1 MPSTL
6 KTNLSASIKIV
17 QSASPD
23 GGSARVEQT
32 VEKIVELL
40 SGTTNDKADL
50 AFVDT
55 RTLTSGSAE
64 DIDLA
69 GALANALGETLT
81 MAEVVAILIVASAS
95 NTTNLTIGGSA
106 NGGEAQLFF
115 GAAGDKAVVKP
126 GGLLM
131 AYAPAGWAIT
141 AGSGDDLGVANGSG
155 ASATYDLIAI
165 GRSA

>member
-1 MPSTL
+1 MPSSL
-6 KTNLSASIKIV
+6 KTELKASIKII
-17 QSASPD
+17 QTAAPD
-23 GGSARVEQT
+23 GGSARVEQI

-50 AFVDT
+50 AFCDT
-55 RTLTSGSAE
+55 RTLASNTAE

-81 MAEVVAILIVASAS
+81 IAEVVAVLIVSSAA

-115 GAAGDKAVVKP
+115 GATGDKAVVKP

-141 AGSGDDLGVANGSG
+141 ATSADDLGVANASG
-155 ASATYDLIAI
+155 ASATYDIIVI